1 MHTSCS
7 RVGGEARSV
16 WFRDRRCWRSAE
28 ALLLL
33 YYRHATMS
41 AGMAKMKAKCRE
53 CGFLAC
59 LADTGP
65 IEVPQMAR
73 TLFIA
78 DAVYPDPG
86 RLRCTRE
93 LWRVRLE
100 HKPITYAFQVLNSE
114 RDCRWFFPYQPGY
127 SPAEHKELQQEEKSQ
142 RTMVK
147 GMLRAAAIGAGAT
160 LVTAGITALVTWLA
174 IH

>member
-1 MHTSCS
+1 
-7 RVGGEARSV
+7 
-16 WFRDRRCWRSAE
+16 
-28 ALLLL
+28 
-33 YYRHATMS
+33 MS
-41 AGMAKMKAKCRE
+41 AGMAKMKAKCCE

-59 LADTGP
+59 LAEFTGP

-73 TLFIA
+73 TSLIA

-93 LWRVRLE
+93 LWHVRLE
-100 HKPITYAFQVLNSE
+100 HKPVTDAFQFLNRE
-114 RDCRWFFPYQPGY
+114 RDCRWFFPYQPGH
-127 SPAEHKELQQEEKSQ
+127 SPAEHKELQREERSQ

-147 GMLRAAAIGAGAT
+147 GMLLAAAIGAVAT

-174 IH
+174 MN